1 MNKTEMVASIAKKTG
16 LTKKDSEKAVDAF
29 IKTIQEGL
37 MDGNKITLAGLGTFE
52 VKEKPERMGVNPRT
66 KEPIKIS
73 AYKSPAFKIS
83 KTLKAMVAGK

>member
-37 MDGNKITLAGLGTFE
+37 KAKDGYCPCRMEKTPDTKCICKEFKQQIKDPDFE
-52 VKEKPERMGVNPRT
+52 GFCHCMLY
-66 KEPIKIS
+66 
-73 AYKSPAFKIS
+73 YKSK
-83 KTLKAMVAGK
+83 